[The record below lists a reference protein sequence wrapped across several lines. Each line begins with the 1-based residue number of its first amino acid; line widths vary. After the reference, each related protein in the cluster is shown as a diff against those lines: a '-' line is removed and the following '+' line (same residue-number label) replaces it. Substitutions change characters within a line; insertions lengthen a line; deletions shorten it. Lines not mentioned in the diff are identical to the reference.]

1 MFDKVPNKIDYTM
14 KRIFNR
20 DVKMITHCCN
30 RVGGMGCFGDMGC
43 CGRGCR
49 NSLFLHTN
57 SYCNANCFFCI
68 AEKKQAEIKDFPK
81 LEAVIAELID
91 KECISKVVL
100 TGGEPLMHPRF
111 ADFLTMLDTF
121 PLDWYSLNTNG
132 ILLEKHLADIN
143 ASKLKHINI
152 SLHHFDDAKNKEI
165 MGRCLTFDDVSRLRR
180 NTSDNIEIR
189 MACTIT
195 AHCHTEADIM
205 AYIAKVKSCGVEN
218 VLFRNEYRGYN
229 KHLAAFQKI
238 WRNLWTADICNCGY
252 KLINGINAEYRE
264 SNIALKQAICEA
276 NAYIR
281 DFIYKDDDMLSGSWQ
296 YGSQGIY

>member
-1 MFDKVPNKIDYTM
+1 MFDKVPNKISYTM
-14 KRIFNR
+14 KRIFGR
-20 DVKMITHCCN
+20 DVKVITHCCN
-30 RVGGMGCFGDMGC
+30 RVEMSCCGGGGGGC
-43 CGRGCR
+43 C

-68 AEKKQAEIKDFPK
+68 AEKKQTEIKDFPK
-81 LEAVIAELID
+81 LEAVIAELIE
-91 KECISKVVL
+91 KKAISKAVL

-111 ADFLTMLDTF
+111 ADFLTMLDGF
-121 PLDWYSLNTNG
+121 PLEWYSLNTNG
-132 ILLEKHLADIN
+132 TLLDKHLTAIN
-143 ASKLKHINI
+143 ASKLRHINI

-165 MGRCLTFDDVSRLRR
+165 MGRCLTFDDVARLRR
-180 NTSDNIEIR
+180 GISSNIEIR

-195 AHCHTEADIM
+195 EHCHTEADIM

-218 VLFRNEYRGYN
+218 VIFRNEYRGYN

-238 WRNLWTADICNCGY
+238 WGNLWTADICNCGY
-252 KLINGINAEYRE
+252 KLINGVNSEYRE
-264 SNIALKQAICEA
+264 SNIALKQAICDA

-296 YGSQGIY
+296 YGSQEIY